1 MATYIRALNEMWAD
15 DGEPSDKR
23 QKSGHQQII
32 DNANQV
38 IKTAVPFGNIG
49 AFEIVGNSHCMNSTQ
64 SLDGRGRPQKSIRVG
79 NSKINVRPWHL
90 TYMLSNG
97 PMPVDLQYSHRCH
110 NELCINDTSWCVG
123 NRRPKQKQKQV
134 SICVSCDYQTIEH
147 CHHFVRTS
155 TCLSC
160 SCCNRNSG

>member
-64 SLDGRGRPQKSIRVG
+64 SLDGRGRPPEIHSCRQQQDQCE
-79 NSKINVRPWHL
+79 
-90 TYMLSNG
+90 TMAF
-97 PMPVDLQYSHRCH
+97 DLHAQQRS
-110 NELCINDTSWCVG
+110 DAS
-123 NRRPKQKQKQV
+123 
-134 SICVSCDYQTIEH
+134 
-147 CHHFVRTS
+147 
-155 TCLSC
+155 
-160 SCCNRNSG
+160 